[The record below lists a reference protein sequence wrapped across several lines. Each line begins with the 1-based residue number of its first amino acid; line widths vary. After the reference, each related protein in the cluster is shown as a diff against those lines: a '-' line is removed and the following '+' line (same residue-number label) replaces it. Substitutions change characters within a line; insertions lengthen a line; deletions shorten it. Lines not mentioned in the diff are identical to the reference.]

1 MIGPTTLTSVHK
13 IMDDHPV
20 AKYGRMILR
29 EPRLTFIYS
38 PITQRYYLAV
48 WINRA
53 NRTVKELPARGKT
66 PNEFGPAVWR
76 SLLKVDHRDNF
87 RTIKDQGK
95 EAALDQ
101 IRRAKYRNEEAADR
115 RERFKRWNDRN
126 ISKGGWDFS
135 GSLVETTWR

>member
-1 MIGPTTLTSVHK
+1 MIGPTTLTSVHR

-29 EPRLTFIYS
+29 EPKLTFIYS

-48 WINRA
+48 WVNRA

-66 PNEFGPAVWR
+66 PNEFGPTVWR

-87 RTIKDQGK
+87 RTIQDQAK
-95 EAALDQ
+95 LDKLDQ
-101 IRRAKYRNEEAADR
+101 VRRAKERNDRNADR
-115 RERFKRWNDRN
+115 RDRFNRWNARN
-126 ISKGGWDFS
+126 VSKGGWDYK
-135 GSLVETTWR
+135 GSIVETRWQ